1 MGLNGGS
8 SRFSGLVRA
17 DGFGGNGV
25 FPRIMRVVAPDSIKQ
40 TARTLAAART
50 LAVRAMVV
58 VVAGLAMAAQAA
70 ERTGA
75 LPVAELELQV
85 EPEQPTLISEVLLE
99 ARIVVGFG
107 QQVEFQLES
116 VDPAAWS
123 LTSPANPAA
132 ATRWRGDRVE
142 HVASWALTPLIP
154 GRVELPQVRAR
165 VSAAPDDAPDGGLAE
180 GFDRMTG
187 GGWVTIAPPPAASGE
202 LMPGPGDVVTEWPAA
217 GQSWPAWRVALAV
230 VVTLLLV
237 AAPVWWLARRRP
249 LAADDSPEAR
259 LARLRD
265 QLERLR
271 LSDELPTRSQL
282 VRWRTLLVRGRRS
295 LPDGLLAQV
304 DGLLYQSG
312 TFDGLTARTWAA
324 DVAHWLDQSPP
335 AEGDEGARPTDP
347 VESD

>member
-1 MGLNGGS
+1 MGLYGGS
-8 SRFSGLVRA
+8 ACFSGLVRA
-17 DGFGGNGV
+17 DGFDGGGV
-25 FPRIMRVVAPDSIKQ
+25 FPRIMRVVAPGSIKQ
-40 TARTLAAART
+40 PARTLAARA
-50 LAVRAMVV
+50 LAALAL
-58 VVAGLAMAAQAA
+58 VAGLAMAAPA
-70 ERTGA
+70 E
-75 LPVAELELQV
+75 LPVAELEWHV

-107 QQVEFQLES
+107 QQVEFHLES

-123 LTSPANPAA
+123 VTSPATPAA

-142 HVASWALTPLIP
+142 HAASWALTPLIP

-165 VSAAPDDAPDGGLAE
+165 VSAATDDAPDGGLAE
-180 GFDRMTG
+180 GFDTVTG
-187 GGWVTIAPPPAASGE
+187 GGWVAIAPPPAASGE

-217 GQSWPAWRVALAV
+217 GRPWPAWRVALAV
-230 VVTLLLV
+230 VVALLLV

-265 QLERLR
+265 QLEQLR
-271 LSDELPTRSQL
+271 LSEELPTRSQL
-282 VRWRTLLVRGRRS
+282 ARWRRLLVRGRRS

-324 DVAHWLDQSPP
+324 DVAHWLDQSP
-335 AEGDEGARPTDP
+335 AEGDGGARPTDP